1 MNWSL
6 KDLRE
11 TQQAIEFLLQEEQ
24 RILRDLIKD
33 QRDKKS
39 HQQEDQY
46 ELDLQDAI
54 LKLLEINRALTEI
67 KNVGKDLSSED
78 MSDLS
83 PERNWPRSFT
93 RTFAPLRGVE
103 ALKIVDIMFDV
114 NAVNSDNSEFENAIM
129 SKSQ

>member
-1 MNWSL
+1 M
-6 KDLRE
+6 
-11 TQQAIEFLLQEEQ
+11 LQEEQ

-46 ELDLQDAI
+46 ELDLRDAI

-83 PERNWPRSFT
+83 PERSWPRSFT
-93 RTFAPLRGVE
+93 STFAPLRGVE
-103 ALKIVDIMFDV
+103 ALKTGEKCLRSML
-114 NAVNSDNSEFENAIM
+114 
-129 SKSQ
+129 